1 MYCFFFVVYLFVFCK
16 HKTAYEMRISDWSSD
31 VCSSDLVEVS
41 LHTMSREEQVKARV
55 ERRIDVGFNRFFS
68 DYSGLFWQTI
78 ASQRMLA
85 AIPSENRLASKSSI
99 SLSDLNQQPLI
110 LYPPIERAG
119 GFSNYLLRMLHQRGV
134 SALIVQNVEDVI
146 TALSLVSSGL
156 GIALGVNSVR
166 NLRRSEE
173 HTSELQ

>member
-1 MYCFFFVVYLFVFCK
+1 
-16 HKTAYEMRISDWSSD
+16 
-31 VCSSDLVEVS
+31 
-41 LHTMSREEQVKARV
+41 
-55 ERRIDVGFNRFFS
+55 
-68 DYSGLFWQTI
+68 
-78 ASQRMLA
+78 MLA

-134 SALIVQNVEDVI
+134 SARIVQNVEDVI

-166 NLRRSEE
+166 NLRIPGRSEE
-173 HTSELQ
+173 HTSELQSLMRIPYAVFCLKKKNK

>member
-1 MYCFFFVVYLFVFCK
+1 
-16 HKTAYEMRISDWSSD
+16 
-31 VCSSDLVEVS
+31 
-41 LHTMSREEQVKARV
+41 
-55 ERRIDVGFNRFFS
+55 
-68 DYSGLFWQTI
+68 
-78 ASQRMLA
+78 MLA

-134 SALIVQNVEDVI
+134 SARIVQNVEDVI

-166 NLRRSEE
+166 NLRIPGVRSEE
-173 HTSELQ
+173 HTSELQSLMRISYAVFCLKKKINNHNINFTHRHT

>member
-1 MYCFFFVVYLFVFCK
+1 
-16 HKTAYEMRISDWSSD
+16 MRISDWSSD
-31 VCSSDLVEVS
+31 VCSSDL
-41 LHTMSREEQVKARV
+41 
-55 ERRIDVGFNRFFS
+55 
-68 DYSGLFWQTI
+68 
-78 ASQRMLA
+78 
-85 AIPSENRLASKSSI
+85 ENRLASKSSI

-134 SALIVQNVEDVI
+134 SARIVQNVEDVI

-166 NLRRSEE
+166 NLRIPGV
-173 HTSELQ
+173 T

>member
-1 MYCFFFVVYLFVFCK
+1 
-16 HKTAYEMRISDWSSD
+16 
-31 VCSSDLVEVS
+31 
-41 LHTMSREEQVKARV
+41 MSREEQVKALV

-99 SLSDLNQQPLI
+99 SLRDLNQQPLI

-119 GFSNYLLRMLHQRGV
+119 GFSNYLLRILHQRGV
-134 SALIVQNVEDVI
+134 SARIVQNVEDVI
-146 TALSLVSSGL
+146 TALSLVSTCPGH
-156 GIALGVNSVR
+156 ALRVNSFR
-166 NLRRSEE
+166 NLSIPRVNYFPF
-173 HTSELQ
+173 H